1 MCLKEK
7 KSKMRLPH
15 NYSSTYLFPYYP
27 AEVLNYF
34 IYILNVNY
42 FLALCSSIFL
52 GGEVLDVS
60 IVNL

>member
-1 MCLKEK
+1 
-7 KSKMRLPH
+7 MRLPH

-27 AEVLNYF
+27 TEVLNYF